1 MSHPSPA
8 PTRGSPPRLLVRLPH
23 LSLALD
29 TDVDGLY
36 FGLRSRIAHIFLE
49 AARNLIV
56 TLSPSHLS
64 SADLRRH
71 SRKIIRLLETARDTL
86 QAIGMSLYLFAA
98 CPERRQER
106 KDVYFDLLRI
116 LASRRDDID
125 PALSGR
131 TNALLA
137 RLSSNFRIRRQ
148 DAAFQPA
155 VDDSM
160 AGWIS
165 RPQATHIPV
174 RQSRSSM
181 PGHHF
186 RASSPRPLLGAVP
199 PEIISRPRLAGAP
212 SSKPSSSP
220 PDTSARLVSLMLP
233 PDASTKKYVG
243 RAGSQDSCR
252 PSDIIDSTV
261 AVKYRRQQRSRSID
275 WETEEDSDNEETN
288 SCSSS
293 PISSQDS
300 RAQTPPPPSAP
311 PSVVGFNLPPRVAR
325 KHARTRDPPCPAVLA
340 QLEQEMGADEARE
353 LRRAAKLARPRKH
366 HHHTQ
371 KTEKL
376 VSVPPSAESETKSSL
391 DGGEST
397 SIPFKLASRPLA
409 GRFGIFCTPKGS
421 MHSYSG
427 RARPA

>member
-36 FGLRSRIAHIFLE
+36 FGLRSRTAHIFLE

-56 TLSPSHLS
+56 ALSPSNLS

-86 QAIGMSLYLFAA
+86 QAIGLSLYSFAA

-106 KDVYFDLLRI
+106 KDAYFDLLRI
-116 LASRRDDID
+116 VASRRDDID

-131 TNALLA
+131 MNALLA
-137 RLSSNFRIRRQ
+137 RLSSNFQIRRQ
-148 DAAFQPA
+148 DGATQPA
-155 VDDSM
+155 VDDSI
-160 AGWIS
+160 AGWS
-165 RPQATHIPV
+165 SPQNTRLPV
-174 RQSRSSM
+174 RQPRFSM

-186 RASSPRPLLGAVP
+186 RASSPRVPGAEP
-199 PEIISRPRLAGAP
+199 AEIISRPRLAGAP
-212 SSKPSSSP
+212 SSKSYSSP
-220 PDTSARLVSLMLP
+220 PDTSARLVSLMPP
-233 PDASTKKYVG
+233 PDAFTKKYVG

-252 PSDIIDSTV
+252 PSEIIGSTV

-275 WETEEDSDNEETN
+275 WETEEDSDNEEAN
-288 SCSSS
+288 SCSS
-293 PISSQDS
+293 PISSEDS
-300 RAQTPPPPSAP
+300 RAQTPPPHSAP
-311 PSVVGFNLPPRVAR
+311 PSVVGFNLPPRFAR

-340 QLEQEMGADEARE
+340 QLEREMGEDEARE

-366 HHHTQ
+366 HHHHTR
-371 KTEKL
+371 KTEK
-376 VSVPPSAESETKSSL
+376 VVVGGPDSAESEPGSNL
-391 DGGEST
+391 DGGDST
-397 SIPFKLASRPLA
+397 SVRFKLASRPLA